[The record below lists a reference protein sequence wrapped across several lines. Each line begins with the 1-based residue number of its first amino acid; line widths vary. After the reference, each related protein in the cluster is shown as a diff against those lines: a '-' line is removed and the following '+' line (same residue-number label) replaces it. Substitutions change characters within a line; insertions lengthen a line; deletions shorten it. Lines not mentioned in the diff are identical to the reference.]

1 MELWRSSEGKT
12 KAEEPA
18 GPAAVITIP
27 EEDSAA
33 AKEVSASMEDLFA
46 RAVAAGLTSEAA
58 VITMRNNITGGYF
71 SEQHYRDMWS
81 KRLGDHANT
90 EVAASQAVQ
99 GYSNPS
105 ELKGKWTIKWTN
117 GRTATTEVSSSLF
130 FEVFGTE
137 YEILFGGAVPKFTWP
152 DGTLQTLKRLTT
164 RSNGAKELMWAVHHG
179 SHIEHIYWEQE
190 APSSARHTPRRLSVA
205 FVDTDGDSIV
215 FKRTGDGTVDYWVNG
230 ELEIVSIS
238 KIFCNRDT
246 GRLQVMQFGRDGA
259 CVTTPKERS
268 DSEAVMELWRSSE
281 GKSEEAPATGFE
293 ARARR
298 LQKQEDEQ
306 KSEEGRRKLLE
317 LSNLLA
323 DRHVWTFRWEDGKTE
338 QVEVNGG
345 LFELHGNSYP
355 GYSIR
360 VNDSP
365 ISFDGPN
372 GAKPTV
378 EFWDGRTITWSGH
391 SSWHWERD
399 TVPRYWDLDQT
410 ATAAAATAAATEAL
424 GWRISEI
431 EAESIDDFLAR
442 SPTLDEIFARCIAAG
457 LFTENSKQL
466 KIMRE
471 NIDAGKF
478 SEEHYR
484 KMWTKRLNEHYG
496 RKKSRLGSL
505 VNSTGLAEKVAP
517 PIEEPECMSEYR
529 IMQMFV
535 LFCMLAV
542 FGAFGGGLLSFD
554 YQADCSSEVPVFVQS
569 LGWALVAAGALSCL
583 LAVALACTP
592 HTEMEEFDEIQ
603 DGEMI
608 FVAMFFG
615 CMEALGIRGVV
626 GQPAGRTKLTVILGI
641 WFLLVLLIPALYYL
655 FFHLNAEV
663 WGNSPYPYNETNP
676 SAWDQPGWSPRNDPL
691 CTKRGRC
698 SSASGNCWYECPDFK
713 CRPYGFSWRC
723 YTYDG
728 VDMNSSGLNA
738 TILNAGCDPDLW
750 GAARIYLIV
759 SWAACGP
766 CIAGGFCI
774 CCCACLQMLAKDDKE

>member
-1 MELWRSSEGKT
+1 MVKLFGDGEVVRSVDVEPTVVEPVAANDAPLVVVEPVVVAPSSVEPVVVTPVVVAAYTGPVDPNQELVVVQARGSSLLRAGSALWSKVPSVASAVSSVASAASALWSADEPAAAEATEVAYVDTDGDSIVFKRKSDGTVDYWVNGELEIEAISKIFCNRDTGRLQVMKFGRAGANTTTPKERSDSAAVMELWRSTEGKT

-27 EEDSAA
+27 EADSAA
-33 AKEVSASMEDLFA
+33 KRNRDWALEHPAKEVSASMEDLFA
-46 RAVAAGLTSEAA
+46 RAVAAGLTSETA
-58 VITMRNNITGGYF
+58 VITMRSNIAAGYF
-71 SEQHYRDMWS
+71 SEQHYRNMWS
-81 KRLGDHANT
+81 KRLGDEQKQEDEQKSAP
-90 EVAASQAVQ
+90 VSQ
-99 GYSNPS
+99 Y
-105 ELKGKWTIKWTN
+105 
-117 GRTATTEVSSSLF
+117 
-130 FEVFGTE
+130 
-137 YEILFGGAVPKFTWP
+137 
-152 DGTLQTLKRLTT
+152 
-164 RSNGAKELMWAVHHG
+164 
-179 SHIEHIYWEQE
+179 
-190 APSSARHTPRRLSVA
+190 
-205 FVDTDGDSIV
+205 
-215 FKRTGDGTVDYWVNG
+215 
-230 ELEIVSIS
+230 
-238 KIFCNRDT
+238 
-246 GRLQVMQFGRDGA
+246 
-259 CVTTPKERS
+259 
-268 DSEAVMELWRSSE
+268 
-281 GKSEEAPATGFE
+281 E

-298 LQKQEDEQ
+298 LQEQEDEQ

-338 QVEVNGG
+338 QVQINGG
-345 LFELHGNSYP
+345 HFELHGNTYP

-410 ATAAAATAAATEAL
+410 ATAVAATAAATEAAAEL
-424 GWRISEI
+424 

-442 SPTLDEIFARCIAAG
+442 APTLDEIFARCIAAG

-471 NIDAGKF
+471 NIDTGKF

-484 KMWTKRLNEHYG
+484 KMWTKRLGEHYG

-569 LGWALVAAGALSCL
+569 LGWALVAAAALSCL

-655 FFHLNAEV
+655 FFHLNATV
-663 WGNSPYPYNETNP
+663 WSNSPHPYNETVTLE
-676 SAWDQPGWSPRNDPL
+676 DHYDEH
-691 CTKRGRC
+691 CKKIRGSNR
-698 SSASGNCWYECPDFK
+698 WRCPD
-713 CRPYGFSWRC
+713 
-723 YTYDG
+723 
-728 VDMNSSGLNA
+728 DMPAFNA
-738 TILNAGCDPDLW
+738 TLNSITVVDEQQNDRIMEGTALNDGCDPDLW

-759 SWAACGP
+759 SWAVCGP

-774 CCCACLQMLAKDDKE
+774 CCCAVLQILAKDDK